1 MDARHSIFLASSN
14 AGKLREYRKL
24 AASHAVHVNLLP
36 EFGGLPEFD
45 ETGESF
51 GENATGKAI
60 HYSRLVNGPVFA
72 DDSGLVVPALGGAPG
87 IHSARYAGAGA
98 TSAQRNGKLLKEMR
112 GLGDGQR
119 EARFVCVIAL
129 AERGNVSAIVSG
141 AAEGRI
147 LEKPRGSGGFGYDP
161 VFFLPE
167 LGHTFAELLPEEKN
181 QWSHRGCAF
190 RKLLAL
196 LENSDA
202 TGWPPFRSAT

>member
-1 MDARHSIFLASSN
+1 VAAPHSIFLASSN
-14 AGKLREYRKL
+14 AGKLREYREL
-24 AASHAVHVNLLP
+24 AAGHAVYVNLLP

-51 GENATGKAI
+51 GENTAGKAL
-60 HYSRLVNGPVFA
+60 HYSRLAQGLVFA

-87 IHSARYAGAGA
+87 IYSARYAGPGA
-98 TSAQRNGKLLKEMR
+98 TSAQRNAKLLEEMR

-129 AERGNVSAIVSG
+129 AERGGVSAIVSG

-147 LEKPRGSGGFGYDP
+147 LEEPRGGGGFGYDP
-161 VFFLPE
+161 IFLLPE
-167 LGHTFAELLPEEKN
+167 LGRTFAELSPEEKN
-181 QWSHRGCAF
+181 QWSHRGRAF

-196 LENSDA
+196 LESPDA
-202 TGWPPFRSAT
+202 TGWLAFRSAT